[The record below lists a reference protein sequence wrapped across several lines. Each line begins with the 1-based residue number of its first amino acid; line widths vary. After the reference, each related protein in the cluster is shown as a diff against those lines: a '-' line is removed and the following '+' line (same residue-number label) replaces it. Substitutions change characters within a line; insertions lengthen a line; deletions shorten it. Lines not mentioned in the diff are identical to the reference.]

1 MNDKAVLITGCSTG
15 IGLHLAKT
23 LANKGYQVFAST
35 RKQSDVEKLTQL
47 GLRCL
52 HLDVTNSDSIQL
64 ATKTLLEETNGKL
77 YALINNAGFG
87 QPGAIEDLTRDT
99 LRNQFETNL
108 FGLVEL
114 TNSILPTMHQQGYGR
129 VIQISSVL
137 GLVAMPFRGAYI
149 ASKFALEGISDTL
162 RLELKNTNIFISLVE
177 PGPIAS
183 RFRENSLELFNKNID
198 STNSRFHQDY
208 EATIARLEREGPAVP
223 FTLEPQAVTTKV
235 LAALNSTNPKPR
247 YYVTFPTYLFAYLK
261 RILSTKMLDR
271 ILSRSSKIDGK

>member
-1 MNDKAVLITGCSTG
+1 
-15 IGLHLAKT
+15 
-23 LANKGYQVFAST
+23 
-35 RKQSDVEKLTQL
+35 
-47 GLRCL
+47 
-52 HLDVTNSDSIQL
+52 
-64 ATKTLLEETNGKL
+64 
-77 YALINNAGFG
+77 
-87 QPGAIEDLTRDT
+87 
-99 LRNQFETNL
+99 
-108 FGLVEL
+108 
-114 TNSILPTMHQQGYGR
+114 
-129 VIQISSVL
+129 
-137 GLVAMPFRGAYI
+137 
-149 ASKFALEGISDTL
+149 
-162 RLELKNTNIFISLVE
+162 LELKNTNIFISLVE

>member
-15 IGLHLAKT
+15 IGLHLAET
-23 LANKGYQVFAST
+23 LANKGYQVFASA
-35 RKQSDVEKLTQL
+35 RKQSDVEKLNQL

-52 HLDVTNSDSIQL
+52 HLDVTNSDSIKL
-64 ATKTLLEETNGKL
+64 ATKMLLEETNGKL

-149 ASKFALEGISDTL
+149 ASKFALEGVSDTL
-162 RLELKNTNIFISLVE
+162 RLELKNTNIFVSLIE
-177 PGPIAS
+177 PGPITS
-183 RFRENSLELFNKNID
+183 QFRKNSLTLFKNNID
-198 STNSRFHQDY
+198 SQNSRFNDAY
-208 EATIARLEREGPAVP
+208 ASTIARLETEGPAVP
-223 FTLEPQAVTTKV
+223 FTLGPGAVTKKV
-235 LAALNSTNPKPR
+235 LHALERNRPKPR

-261 RILSTKMLDR
+261 RFLPTKALDELLSK
-271 ILSRSSKIDGK
+271 SSKVEGK